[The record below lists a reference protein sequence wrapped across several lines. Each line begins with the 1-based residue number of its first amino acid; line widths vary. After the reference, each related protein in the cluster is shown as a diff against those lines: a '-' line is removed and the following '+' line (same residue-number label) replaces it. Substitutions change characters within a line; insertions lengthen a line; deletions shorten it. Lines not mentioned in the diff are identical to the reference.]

1 MRPSNPEDPVT
12 GRRLAQL
19 GKIPVSELESVSPRK
34 AAGLKEMEIETVLD
48 LLTHYPRRIVDR
60 TNQTEIAALSEGE
73 EGVVTA
79 TVTRSSARRLKN
91 RRTMA
96 EIVVRDDSGTLV
108 CTFFNQGWRAK
119 QFEEGQTVTVFG
131 KLSMYRGK
139 RQMANPGVDLVG
151 EQTGR
156 IVPIYPQS
164 GKASISSVEISRFAK
179 DALDRAK
186 DFADPLNER
195 FKKELGLVSRT
206 EAFRQ
211 VHDPEA
217 PDAWHTARRRL
228 AFDELL
234 RLQFKLISRRRVEA
248 AAANG
253 IAHKSE
259 GRLLEQYLDRLPFTL
274 TADQQ
279 RAIREITTD
288 LAAPQPMNRLL
299 QGDVGAGKTVVALAA
314 LLVGVEGG
322 YQGAFM
328 VPTEVLAEQHFLSS
342 HSLLEGLMV
351 EDLKR
356 LGGERSLMVDLLTNR
371 TTAPERAR
379 ILAELADGDLDIV
392 IGTHALISEGVDFAH
407 LGVVVV
413 DEQHR
418 FGVEQRAA
426 LREKASLDPDLLVMT
441 ATPIPRTAAMTVYG
455 DLEHTT
461 LDELPAGRSP
471 IETRWLSSSRQE
483 AMAWKRVREEVAAGH
498 QAYVVCPLVGVG
510 GGENEEMPED
520 PDADIEPDDDAD
532 DTDDTRDGTLQ
543 RRLLAAGDLE
553 TERRPPKSAV
563 EERSR
568 LVRGPLEGLRVGLLH
583 GQMPAREKE
592 PVMSQFRAG
601 EIDVLVSTT
610 VVEVGVDVANAT
622 VMVIE
627 DADRFGIAQ
636 LHQLRGRV
644 GRAKLVS
651 WCYLLTEGEITE
663 PAEKRLQAMV
673 RTQNGFELA
682 EEDLSLRGG
691 GTLFGARQKGK
702 SDLKLANLK
711 HHRDL
716 VIEARRVATEI
727 VDGPELRG
735 SYETL
740 RDEVAVFVSE
750 EEAAF
755 LFRS

>member
-1 MRPSNPEDPVT
+1 
-12 GRRLAQL
+12 
-19 GKIPVSELESVSPRK
+19 
-34 AAGLKEMEIETVLD
+34 
-48 LLTHYPRRIVDR
+48 
-60 TNQTEIAALSEGE
+60 
-73 EGVVTA
+73 
-79 TVTRSSARRLKN
+79 
-91 RRTMA
+91 
-96 EIVVRDDSGTLV
+96 
-108 CTFFNQGWRAK
+108 
-119 QFEEGQTVTVFG
+119 
-131 KLSMYRGK
+131 
-139 RQMANPGVDLVG
+139 
-151 EQTGR
+151 
-156 IVPIYPQS
+156 
-164 GKASISSVEISRFAK
+164 
-179 DALDRAK
+179 
-186 DFADPLNER
+186 
-195 FKKELGLVSRT
+195 
-206 EAFRQ
+206 
-211 VHDPEA
+211 
-217 PDAWHTARRRL
+217 
-228 AFDELL
+228 
-234 RLQFKLISRRRVEA
+234 
-248 AAANG
+248 
-253 IAHKSE
+253 
-259 GRLLEQYLDRLPFTL
+259 
-274 TADQQ
+274 
-279 RAIREITTD
+279 
-288 LAAPQPMNRLL
+288 
-299 QGDVGAGKTVVALAA
+299 
-314 LLVGVEGG
+314 
-322 YQGAFM
+322 M

-520 PDADIEPDDDAD
+520 PDADIELDDDAD